1 MGGWGVKQMFPSSL
15 PQTLQNTDPFLFLQ
29 SISAVLLL
37 SLVLVW
43 QYGFRKKKKNLGV
56 HYDRNGGIFMREV
69 EGRNQEVALG
79 TPLMIHS
86 DPRRGRC

>member
-1 MGGWGVKQMFPSSL
+1 MFPSSL

-43 QYGFRKKKKNLGV
+43 QYGFRKKKRKTLEYIMTEMEAFLLG
-56 HYDRNGGIFMREV
+56 RLEEEIFKKW
-69 EGRNQEVALG
+69 
-79 TPLMIHS
+79 H
-86 DPRRGRC
+86 

>member
-1 MGGWGVKQMFPSSL
+1 MFPSSL
-15 PQTLQNTDPFLFLQ
+15 PQTLQNTHPLLFLQ

-43 QYGFRKKKKNLGV
+43 QYGFRKKKKKNLGV

-69 EGRNQEVALG
+69 GGRNHQEVALR
-79 TPLMIHS
+79 TPLMTHS
-86 DPRRGRC
+86 DPRCGRC